1 MHPRHVSTP
10 ARAATAA
17 AAAAA
22 RRLPP
27 GAPANSM
34 LFGRIFPQL
43 PPFAADTPVVQA
55 ALLEVGMQGGIM
67 DAQDDLAAGPKA
79 LIVDPTVNGNP
90 TAANPYGTNPDNP
103 TMTAGSTFVG
113 QFTDHDITFDQTSQL
128 GVTTNPLTSPNTRT
142 PALDLDSVFGAGP
155 KISPDLYVANPDGS
169 AEPALKIGT
178 VAYVLHLN
186 WILRHLPGPHE
197 AHQHFG
203 PLPPGALA
211 RLLAAG
217 HAPALGA
224 GWRDARRRGPR
235 VLDGPMP
242 SLAR

>member
-1 MHPRHVSTP
+1 MTDKNGEGGVSRRRLLVGAGAAGAGLAAASAGVLPALGTP
-10 ARAATAA
+10 AQAATAA

-43 PPFAADTPVVQA
+43 PPFAADTSAVQA

-67 DAQDDLAAGPKA
+67 DAQDDLTAGPKA

-90 TAANPYGTNPDNP
+90 TATNPYGTNPDNP

-142 PALDLDSVFGAGP
+142 PALDLDSVFGGGP
-155 KISPDLYVANPDGS
+155 RISADLYVSNPDGS
-169 AEPALKIGT
+169 AGPASRSARVECTRTSRGHPT
-178 VAYVLHLN
+178 AT
-186 WILRHLPGPHE
+186 GPI
-197 AHQHFG
+197 
-203 PLPPGALA
+203 
-211 RLLAAG
+211 R
-217 HAPALGA
+217 
-224 GWRDARRRGPR
+224 
-235 VLDGPMP
+235 P
-242 SLAR
+242 S